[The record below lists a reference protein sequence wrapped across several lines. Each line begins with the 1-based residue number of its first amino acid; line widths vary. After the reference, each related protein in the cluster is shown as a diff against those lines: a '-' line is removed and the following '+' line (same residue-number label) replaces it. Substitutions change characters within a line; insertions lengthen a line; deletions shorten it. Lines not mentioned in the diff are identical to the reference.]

1 MGYPRR
7 GNLPGSKT
15 EKLTYELVRSTL
27 NDLHRSICALARCEI
42 LLRSARYAGDAND
55 REHQVEIWLSGL
67 NEKLDD
73 ILPDLSGDTSALEA
87 ALERL
92 IMSEEEAA
100 IGRSAVNKK
109 ENNDD

>member
-15 EKLTYELVRSTL
+15 EKLTYELVRSTV
-27 NDLHRSICALARCEI
+27 NNLHRSICALATCEH
-42 LLRSARYAGDAND
+42 LLRSARYAGDGSD

-92 IMSEEEAA
+92 IMNEEEN
-100 IGRSAVNKK
+100 S
-109 ENNDD
+109 DD